1 MHRISLLFLFLFSNI
16 LLAQNEIGNN
26 LVKDKFLKYFELPR
40 ESVFLH
46 TNKTT
51 YIANEEVWLK
61 GYVYDRHNNKPF
73 SQTTTV
79 HVGLYNADGKKF
91 NDYHFKAGD
100 GYFKGSIVVDSMLAS
115 GEYYLRTST
124 NWMKNFKEDDSFVQ
138 KVTILNEKPI
148 EKAKSIKDYDIQF
161 LPEGGNFVEDAPG
174 VMGVKVTDA
183 NGYGVRIVEG
193 SVFDSDNTQVAR
205 FYTSIFGL
213 GKFNFN
219 PKAGVEYVAKIEFDD
234 GSVETTTL
242 QKPSKVGISFSVK
255 NVDDDRFIISLT
267 TNEAT
272 KEIINEKQFYLLV
285 HKDGHANRTP
295 ITFPKN
301 KLFVSKVLNK
311 EVLNKGLNILTLFNP
326 DGKPIAERLIFN
338 HADLLDTKLKVSKIT
353 TEGDSL
359 NIQVKLLDNGNVQQ
373 NLSVSVLP
381 GNTISYNQKNS
392 IYSALY
398 LKPYVK
404 GFIENPKYYFKDV
417 TPKKEN
423 DLNLLLMTQGWS
435 RYDWTD
441 VFKGPPGQFYE
452 FENGI
457 DLEGTIYSKGVTSEE
472 KLLVSFPDGRSRYLD
487 ILENRFLI
495 QKNFPVKGETL
506 DFTLI
511 VKNGKLAKPNI
522 GLNMKLGAIPDEIDT
537 IWKEK
542 VEFEEENSS
551 KIDNAPDLISSDNT
565 ISLNEVTVVENKIK
579 TTVESN
585 VFVPKYL
592 KGKMT
597 EVTEDIEFSF
607 PLITDIIAS
616 RGYYVR
622 EELSFG
628 SIDRL
633 IIRARTVQSFLSG
646 NALPVPVIYL
656 NGARLSTLDILYR
669 MPTSEVESFLID
681 KTGAG
686 EGARGSG
693 GVIRIYTRRLPRD
706 YNDQYGKD
714 ENVFK
719 YELKEGFEPVKK
731 FYTPKYTSYLSNEFE
746 NFGTIHWVP
755 ELKTD
760 ENGIG
765 SFKILNTLQTNV
777 IFFIE
782 GMSANGD
789 LISAEQSLI
798 IE

>member
-1 MHRISLLFLFLFSNI
+1 MHRISLLLLFLLSNI
-16 LLAQNEIGNN
+16 IFAQNEIGNN

-40 ESVFLH
+40 ESIFLH

-51 YIANEEVWLK
+51 YIGNEEIWLK

-73 SQTTTV
+73 NQTTTV
-79 HVGLYNADGKKF
+79 HVGLYNGYGKKF

-100 GYFKGSIVVDSMLAS
+100 GYFKGNIAVDSMLAS

-138 KVTILNEKPI
+138 KITILNEKPI
-148 EKAKSIKDYDIQF
+148 KKAKPIKDYDIQF
-161 LPEGGNFVEDAPG
+161 LPEGGNFVEDAPC

-193 SVFDSDNTQVAR
+193 SIFDNKNTQVAR

-234 GSVETTTL
+234 GNVEITTL

-255 NVDDDRFIISLT
+255 NVDDNRFIISLT
-267 TNEAT
+267 TNATT
-272 KEIINEKQFYLLV
+272 KEIIREKQFYLLV
-285 HKDGHANRTP
+285 HKDGHANRIP

-311 EVLNKGLNILTLFNP
+311 EVLTKGMNILTLFNP

-338 HADLLDTKLKVSKIT
+338 HANLFDTKLKVSKIT

-423 DLNLLLMTQGWS
+423 DLDLLLMTQGWS
-435 RYDWTD
+435 KYDWID
-441 VFKGPPGQFYE
+441 IFKGPPGQFYE
-452 FENGI
+452 FEKGI
-457 DLEGTIYSKGVTSEE
+457 DLEGTIYNKGVTSEE

-487 ILENRFLI
+487 ILDNRFLI
-495 QKNFPVKGETL
+495 QKKFPVKGETL

-522 GLNMKLGAIPDEIDT
+522 GLNMKLGVVPNEIAT

-542 VEFEEENSS
+542 IEFEDENSS
-551 KIDNAPDLISSDNT
+551 KINNVPDLISSDNT
-565 ISLNEVTVVENKIK
+565 ISLNEVTVVEDKIK

-585 VFVPKYL
+585 VFIPKYL

-597 EVTEDIEFSF
+597 EVTEDIEFNF
-607 PLITDIIAS
+607 PLVSDIIRS

-628 SIDRL
+628 STDRI
-633 IIRARTVQSFLSG
+633 IIRTRTVQSFDSKRSM
-646 NALPVPVIYL
+646 PVPVIYL
-656 NGARLSTLDILYR
+656 DNVRLTTFDLLYR
-669 MPTSEVESFLID
+669 MPTNEVESFLID

-686 EGARGSG
+686 EGVRGSA

-706 YNDQYGKD
+706 YNGQYGND

-760 ENGIG
+760 ENGIAT
-765 SFKILNTLQTNV
+765 FKILNTLQNN
-777 IFFIE
+777 INFYIE
-782 GMSANGD
+782 GMGSDGS
-789 LISAEQSLI
+789 LISSEQYLVI
-798 IE
+798 D

>member
-1 MHRISLLFLFLFSNI
+1 M
-16 LLAQNEIGNN
+16 
-26 LVKDKFLKYFELPR
+26 VKDKFLKYFELPR

-73 SQTTTV
+73 SQTTTI

-272 KEIINEKQFYLLV
+272 KEIIKEKQFYLLV
-285 HKDGHANRTP
+285 HKDGHANRIP

-301 KLFVSKVLNK
+301 KLFVSKVLIK
-311 EVLNKGLNILTLFNP
+311 EVLNKGMNILTLFNP

-338 HADLLDTKLKVSKIT
+338 HANLFNTKLKVSKIT

-359 NIQVKLLDNGNVQQ
+359 NIQIKLLDIGNVQQ

-381 GNTISYNQKNS
+381 GNTISYNQKK
-392 IYSALY
+392 LY
-398 LKPYVK
+398 L
-404 GFIENPKYYFKDV
+404 
-417 TPKKEN
+417 
-423 DLNLLLMTQGWS
+423 
-435 RYDWTD
+435 
-441 VFKGPPGQFYE
+441 
-452 FENGI
+452 
-457 DLEGTIYSKGVTSEE
+457 
-472 KLLVSFPDGRSRYLD
+472 
-487 ILENRFLI
+487 
-495 QKNFPVKGETL
+495 
-506 DFTLI
+506 
-511 VKNGKLAKPNI
+511 
-522 GLNMKLGAIPDEIDT
+522 
-537 IWKEK
+537 
-542 VEFEEENSS
+542 
-551 KIDNAPDLISSDNT
+551 
-565 ISLNEVTVVENKIK
+565 
-579 TTVESN
+579 
-585 VFVPKYL
+585 
-592 KGKMT
+592 
-597 EVTEDIEFSF
+597 
-607 PLITDIIAS
+607 
-616 RGYYVR
+616 
-622 EELSFG
+622 
-628 SIDRL
+628 
-633 IIRARTVQSFLSG
+633 
-646 NALPVPVIYL
+646 
-656 NGARLSTLDILYR
+656 
-669 MPTSEVESFLID
+669 
-681 KTGAG
+681 
-686 EGARGSG
+686 
-693 GVIRIYTRRLPRD
+693 
-706 YNDQYGKD
+706 
-714 ENVFK
+714 
-719 YELKEGFEPVKK
+719 
-731 FYTPKYTSYLSNEFE
+731 
-746 NFGTIHWVP
+746 
-755 ELKTD
+755 
-760 ENGIG
+760 
-765 SFKILNTLQTNV
+765 
-777 IFFIE
+777 
-782 GMSANGD
+782 
-789 LISAEQSLI
+789 
-798 IE
+798 

>member
-1 MHRISLLFLFLFSNI
+1 
-16 LLAQNEIGNN
+16 
-26 LVKDKFLKYFELPR
+26 
-40 ESVFLH
+40 
-46 TNKTT
+46 
-51 YIANEEVWLK
+51 
-61 GYVYDRHNNKPF
+61 
-73 SQTTTV
+73 
-79 HVGLYNADGKKF
+79 
-91 NDYHFKAGD
+91 
-100 GYFKGSIVVDSMLAS
+100 
-115 GEYYLRTST
+115 
-124 NWMKNFKEDDSFVQ
+124 
-138 KVTILNEKPI
+138 
-148 EKAKSIKDYDIQF
+148 
-161 LPEGGNFVEDAPG
+161 
-174 VMGVKVTDA
+174 
-183 NGYGVRIVEG
+183 
-193 SVFDSDNTQVAR
+193 
-205 FYTSIFGL
+205 
-213 GKFNFN
+213 
-219 PKAGVEYVAKIEFDD
+219 
-234 GSVETTTL
+234 
-242 QKPSKVGISFSVK
+242 
-255 NVDDDRFIISLT
+255 
-267 TNEAT
+267 
-272 KEIINEKQFYLLV
+272 
-285 HKDGHANRTP
+285 
-295 ITFPKN
+295 
-301 KLFVSKVLNK
+301 
-311 EVLNKGLNILTLFNP
+311 LTLFNP

-338 HADLLDTKLKVSKIT
+338 HANLFDTKLKVSKIT

-359 NIQVKLLDNGNVQQ
+359 NIQIKLLDIGNVQQ

-392 IYSALY
+392 IYSTFY

-404 GFIENPKYYFKDV
+404 GFIENPKYYFKDI
-417 TPKKEN
+417 TTKKVN
-423 DLNLLLMTQGWS
+423 DLDILLMTQGWS

-746 NFGTIHWVP
+746 NFGTIHWVS

>member
-40 ESVFLH
+40 ESAFLH

-51 YIANEEVWLK
+51 YIANEEIWLK

-73 SQTTTV
+73 NQTTTV

-100 GYFKGSIVVDSMLAS
+100 GYFKGNIAVDSMLAS

-138 KVTILNEKPI
+138 KITILNEKPI

-161 LPEGGNFVEDAPG
+161 LPEGGKFVQDAPG

-193 SVFDSDNTQVAR
+193 SVFDKDNTQVAR

-219 PKAGVEYVAKIEFDD
+219 PKADVEYVAKIVFDD

-242 QKPSKVGISFSVK
+242 QKPSKVGISFNVK
-255 NVDDDRFIISLT
+255 NVYDDRFIISLT

-272 KEIINEKQFYLLV
+272 KELIKEKQFYLLV
-285 HKDGHANRTP
+285 HKDGHANRIP

-311 EVLNKGLNILTLFNP
+311 EVLNKGMNILTLFNLE
-326 DGKPIAERLIFN
+326 GKPIAERLIFN
-338 HADLLDTKLKVSKIT
+338 HADLFDSKLEVRKLT
-353 TEGDSL
+353 TDGDSL
-359 NIQVKLLDNGNVQQ
+359 NIQVKLLDNVNVQQ

-423 DLNLLLMTQGWS
+423 DLDLLLMTQGWS
-435 RYDWTD
+435 KYDWTD
-441 VFKGPPGQFYE
+441 IFKGPPGQFYE
-452 FENGI
+452 FEKGI
-457 DLEGTIYSKGVTSEE
+457 DLEGTIYNKGVTSEE

-487 ILENRFLI
+487 ILDNRFLI
-495 QKNFPVKGETL
+495 QKKFPVKGETL

-522 GLNMKLGAIPDEIDT
+522 GLNMKLGAIIDEMDT

-542 VEFEEENSS
+542 VEFENENSS
-551 KIDNAPDLISSDNT
+551 KINNALDLISSDNT
-565 ISLNEVTVVENKIK
+565 ISLNEVTVVEDKVQ
-579 TTVESN
+579 TTVAKNSLI
-585 VFVPKYL
+585 PKYL
-592 KGKMT
+592 VNRMT
-597 EVTEDIEFSF
+597 EVTENLEFSL
-607 PLITDIIAS
+607 PYVTDIIRS
-616 RGYYVR
+616 RGYYVL
-622 EELSFG
+622 ENLQFG
-628 SIDRL
+628 SVSRV
-633 IIRARTVQSFLSG
+633 IIRSIIPSSFMG
-646 NALPVPVIYL
+646 ANIYPVPIVYL
-656 NGARLSTLDILYR
+656 NNARLPNFDILYK
-669 MPTSEVESFLID
+669 MPTSEIESFMID
-681 KTGAG
+681 KSGSR
-686 EGARGSG
+686 EGARGAG

-706 YNDQYGKD
+706 YNNQYGKD

-760 ENGIG
+760 ENGIAT
-765 SFKILNTLQTNV
+765 FKILNTLQNN
-777 IFFIE
+777 INFYIE
-782 GMSANGD
+782 GMGSDGS
-789 LISAEQSLI
+789 LISAEQNLVI
-798 IE
+798 D

>member
-1 MHRISLLFLFLFSNI
+1 M

-61 GYVYDRHNNKPF
+61 GYVYNRHNSTPF

-91 NDYHFKAGD
+91 NDYHFKASG
-100 GYFKGSIVVDSMLAS
+100 GYFKGNIAVDSVLAS
-115 GEYYLRTST
+115 GDYYLRTST

-138 KVTILNEKPI
+138 KITILNEKPI
-148 EKAKSIKDYDIQF
+148 EKAKSIKEYDVQF
-161 LPEGGNFVEDAPG
+161 LPEGGNLVEDAPG
-174 VMGVKVTDA
+174 VMGVKITDA

-234 GSVETTTL
+234 GSVKTTSL
-242 QKPSKVGISFSVK
+242 QKPSKIGISFSVK
-255 NVDDDRFIISLT
+255 NVDENRFIISLT
-267 TNEAT
+267 TNAAT
-272 KEIINEKQFYLLV
+272 KEIIKEQQFYLLI
-285 HKDGHANRTP
+285 HKDGHANRIP

-301 KLFVSKVLNK
+301 KLFISKVLNK
-311 EVLNKGLNILTLFNP
+311 EVLNKGMNILTLFNP

-338 HADLLDTKLKVSKIT
+338 HADLLDSKLEVSKLS
-353 TEGDSL
+353 TEADSL
-359 NIQVKLLDNGNVQQ
+359 KIQVKLLNSSKGSQ

-381 GNTISYNQKNS
+381 EKTISNNNQNS
-392 IYSALY
+392 IYSAFY
-398 LKPYVK
+398 LKPYIR
-404 GFIENPKYYFKDV
+404 GFVENPKYYFKNV
-417 TPKKEN
+417 TTKKEN
-423 DLNLLLMTQGWS
+423 DLDLLLMTQGWS
-435 RYDWTD
+435 RYDWND
-441 VFKGPPGQFYE
+441 IFKGPPGQFYE

-457 DLEGTIYSKGVTSEE
+457 DLEGTIYSKGVISEE

-487 ILENRFLI
+487 ILDNRFLI
-495 QKNFPVKGETL
+495 EKNFPIKGEGL

-522 GLNMKLGAIPDEIDT
+522 GLNMKLGVIPDEIDT

-542 VEFEEENSS
+542 VESEDEDSS
-551 KIDNAPDLISSDNT
+551 TKINAPDLISSDNT
-565 ISLNEVTVVENKIK
+565 ISLNEVTVVENKLK
-579 TTVESN
+579 ATVESN
-585 VFVPKYL
+585 VFIPKYL

-628 SIDRL
+628 STDRL

-686 EGARGSG
+686 EGARGAG
-693 GVIRIYTRRLPRD
+693 GVIRIYTRRVPRG
-706 YNDQYGKD
+706 YNDQFSKE
-714 ENVFK
+714 ENVFNYK
-719 YELKEGFEPVKK
+719 LKEGFEPVKK

-755 ELKTD
+755 ELKTN
-760 ENGIG
+760 ENGIAT
-765 SFKILNTLQTNV
+765 FKILNTLQNN
-777 IFFIE
+777 INIYIE
-782 GMSANGD
+782 GMSTEGD
-789 LISAEQSLI
+789 LISAEQSLKI
-798 IE
+798 D

>member
-1 MHRISLLFLFLFSNI
+1 MHRISLLFFILFSNI
-16 LLAQNEIGNN
+16 LLVQTEFGDNF
-26 LVKDKFLKYFELPR
+26 VKDKFLKYFELPR

-61 GYVYDRHNNKPF
+61 GYVYNRHNSKPF

-79 HVGLYNADGKKF
+79 HVGLYNVDGKKF
-91 NDYHFKAGD
+91 NDYHFKAED
-100 GYFKGSIVVDSMLAS
+100 GYFKGNIAVDSMLSS

-138 KVTILNEKPI
+138 KITILNEKSI
-148 EKAKSIKDYDIQF
+148 EKGKSVKEYDIQF
-161 LPEGGNFVEDAPG
+161 LPEGGNLVEDAPG
-174 VMGVKVTDA
+174 VMGVKVTDI

-193 SVFDSDNTQVAR
+193 SVFDTDNAQVAR

-219 PKAGVEYVAKIEFDD
+219 PKAGTTYVAKIEFSD
-234 GSVETTTL
+234 GSVQTTTL
-242 QKPSKVGISFSVK
+242 QKPSKAGVSFSVK
-255 NVDDDRFIISLT
+255 NVDDNRFIISLT
-267 TNEAT
+267 TNAAT
-272 KEIINEKQFYLLV
+272 KEVIKEQQFYLLI
-285 HKDGHANRTP
+285 HKDGHANRIP

-311 EVLNKGLNILTLFNP
+311 EVLNKGMNILTLFNP

-338 HADLLDTKLKVSKIT
+338 HSDLLDSQLEVSKLS
-353 TEGDSL
+353 TEEDSL
-359 NIQVKLLDNGNVQQ
+359 SIQVKLLDASKGLQ

-381 GNTISYNQKNS
+381 EKTISNNNQNS
-392 IYSALY
+392 IYSAFY
-398 LKPYVK
+398 LKPYVR
-404 GFIENPKYYFKDV
+404 GFIENPRYYFRDV
-417 TPKKEN
+417 TEKKEN
-423 DLNLLLMTQGWS
+423 DLDLLLMTQGWS
-435 RYDWTD
+435 KYDWND
-441 VFKGPPGQFYE
+441 IFKGPPGQFYE

-457 DLEGTIYSKGVTSEE
+457 DLEGTIYSKGVTSED

-487 ILENRFLI
+487 ILDNRFLI
-495 QKNFPVKGETL
+495 QKNFPIKGEGL

-522 GLNMKLGAIPDEIDT
+522 GLNMKLGAIPDAMDA

-542 VEFEEENSS
+542 VKFENDDGSNEV
-551 KIDNAPDLISSDNT
+551 NAPDLISTDNT
-565 ISLNEVTVVENKIK
+565 ISLNEVTVVEDKIK
-579 TTVESN
+579 ATVESN
-585 VFVPKYL
+585 VFIPKYL
-592 KGKMT
+592 RGKMT

-607 PLITDIIAS
+607 PLITEIIAS

-628 SIDRL
+628 STDRL
-633 IIRARTVQSFLSG
+633 IIRARTVQSFISG

-656 NGARLSTLDILYR
+656 DNVRLTTLDILYR
-669 MPTSEVESFLID
+669 MPTKDVESFLID

-686 EGARGSG
+686 EGARGAG

-719 YELKEGFEPVKK
+719 YILKEGFEPVKK

-755 ELKTD
+755 ELKTN
-760 ENGIG
+760 ENGIAT
-765 SFKILNTLQTNV
+765 FKILNTLQNN
-777 IFFIE
+777 INFYIE
-782 GMSANGD
+782 GMSAEGN

>member
-1 MHRISLLFLFLFSNI
+1 M

-61 GYVYDRHNNKPF
+61 GYVYNRHNSTPF
-73 SQTTTV
+73 NQTTTV

-91 NDYHFKAGD
+91 NDYHFKASD
-100 GYFKGSIVVDSMLAS
+100 GYFKGNIAVDSVLAS
-115 GEYYLRTST
+115 GDYYLRTST

-138 KVTILNEKPI
+138 KITILNEKPI
-148 EKAKSIKDYDIQF
+148 EKAKSIKEYDVQF
-161 LPEGGNFVEDAPG
+161 LPEGGNLVEDAPG

-234 GSVETTTL
+234 GSVKTTTL
-242 QKPSKVGISFSVK
+242 QKPSKIGISFSVK
-255 NVDDDRFIISLT
+255 NVDENRFIISLT
-267 TNEAT
+267 TNAAT
-272 KEIINEKQFYLLV
+272 KEIIKEQQFYLLI
-285 HKDGHANRTP
+285 HKDGHANRIP

-301 KLFVSKVLNK
+301 KLFISKVLNK
-311 EVLNKGLNILTLFNP
+311 EVLNKGMNILTLFNP

-338 HADLLDTKLKVSKIT
+338 HADLLDSKLEVSKLS
-353 TEGDSL
+353 TEADSL
-359 NIQVKLLDNGNVQQ
+359 KIQVKLLNSSKGSQ

-381 GNTISYNQKNS
+381 EKTISNNNQNS
-392 IYSALY
+392 IYSAFY
-398 LKPYVK
+398 LKPYIR
-404 GFIENPKYYFKDV
+404 GFVENPKYYFKNV
-417 TPKKEN
+417 TTKKEN
-423 DLNLLLMTQGWS
+423 DLDLLLMTQGWS
-435 RYDWTD
+435 RYDWND
-441 VFKGPPGQFYE
+441 IFKGPLGQFYE

-487 ILENRFLI
+487 ILDNRFLI
-495 QKNFPVKGETL
+495 EKNFPIKGEGL

-522 GLNMKLGAIPDEIDT
+522 GLNMKLGVIPDEIDT

-542 VEFEEENSS
+542 VESEDEDSS
-551 KIDNAPDLISSDNT
+551 TKINAPDLISTDNT
-565 ISLNEVTVVENKIK
+565 ISLNEVTVVENKLNA
-579 TTVESN
+579 TVESN
-585 VFVPKYL
+585 VFIPKYL

-628 SIDRL
+628 STDRL

-681 KTGAG
+681 KTGSG
-686 EGARGSG
+686 EGARGAG
-693 GVIRIYTRRLPRD
+693 GVIRIYTRRVPRG
-706 YNDQYGKD
+706 YNNQFSKE
-714 ENVFK
+714 ENVFNYK
-719 YELKEGFEPVKK
+719 LKEGFEPVKK

-755 ELKTD
+755 ELKTN
-760 ENGIG
+760 ENGIAT
-765 SFKILNTLQTNV
+765 FKILNTLQNN
-777 IFFIE
+777 INFYIE
-782 GMSANGD
+782 GMSTEGN
-789 LISAEQSLI
+789 LISAEQSLKI
-798 IE
+798 D